1 MILPFDNDTR
11 PVERKIA
18 KRSFRAERLRNIF
31 AVAAII
37 MTTVLFTALLTLGS
51 GMAESTRRADMI
63 LSGGDGHARFINLDT
78 TEYDRLRTHPLIE
91 EMAYCRKLA
100 DHVDNEALSKRETI
114 FWYYDEPGMED
125 QFVNPTNGRKPVKEN
140 EIIADTKTLELLGVP
155 KEIGAGVSLELTVHG
170 KKVVRSFVLA
180 GWWESYPGLTY
191 GTIVSS
197 KAYVDA
203 HEDELINTFL
213 QDHVDTGTITGIVKF
228 KNDKN
233 IEASIKTVI
242 EDCGYSDNVDA
253 KNYINGAANPL
264 YLTAKKSSG
273 LGTVLAFAFA
283 IFVFLL
289 TGYLVIYNVFQIS
302 VIKDLHF
309 YGLLKTIGT
318 TQRQIYSI
326 IRRQALK
333 LSAIGIPVG
342 LSAGFLCGKAFLPM
356 IMEKSS
362 MSRGFATVSLNPFIF
377 IASAL
382 FTLLTVGL
390 SIRRP
395 AKMAAK
401 VPPVE
406 ALRQSDSGKA
416 VIPGKRR
423 KRYRTGKK
431 ALHKRMAWGN
441 LKRNKKRTIL
451 VVLSLSLSMVL
462 ANGVFHIA
470 GSVDPQKAIKNMI
483 VSDFC
488 IGSSRLLDYY
498 EIDEKNALDE
508 AVIERIKQQPGF
520 VQGGREY
527 GCKAEY
533 TSQTTAQT
541 FNQLD
546 NGHFST
552 HLYGLEELL
561 LLQLQA
567 FDEKMDLEKHADGE
581 LDLEKHAGGE
591 LDLEKLASGDYI
603 LEGVFANS
611 RGEVDESSI
620 NHKTGDK
627 VQIFYNGKVREFTV
641 LAHVIANESNTYD
654 WVGSCFFLPAEI
666 YTDFTGNG
674 NLAMTY
680 HFDVE
685 QGSQEEMEAFLKNY
699 TANEEPA
706 LTYKSKATIMA
717 GAADIQNIVLSIGG
731 MMTLIIGTV
740 GVLNFVNTILTSI
753 FTRRRELA
761 TLQSIGMTQKQTKKM
776 LCREGCGYVILSTLL
791 AVPLCIFS
799 TWMVVRPIC
808 EQVWFLDFKV
818 NVWPLAVILLLL
830 FVVGIKLPYIIYPR
844 LQRQSLME
852 RLKNGE

>member
-18 KRSFRAERLRNIF
+18 KRSFRAERMRNIF

-37 MTTVLFTALLTLGS
+37 MTTVLFTALLTLGA

-78 TEYDRLRTHPLIE
+78 TEYERLRTHPLIE
-91 EMAYCRKLA
+91 EIAYCRKLA

-114 FWYYDEPGMED
+114 FWYYDETGMND
-125 QFVNPTNGRKPVKEN
+125 QFVNPTKGHKPVKEN

-155 KEIGAGVSLELTVHG
+155 QEIGAGVSLEVTIHG
-170 KKVVRSFVLA
+170 KKAVRNFILA
-180 GWWESYPGLTY
+180 GWWDSYPGLAY

-203 HEDELINTFL
+203 HEDELLNTFS

-233 IEASIKTVI
+233 IEESIKTVI
-242 EDCGYSDNVDA
+242 NDCGYSDNADA
-253 KNYINGAANPL
+253 KNYINGGANPL

-273 LGTVLAFAFA
+273 LGTGLALTFA

-333 LSAIGIPVG
+333 LSVIGIPAG
-342 LSAGFLCGKAFLPM
+342 LAAGFLCGKAFLPM

-362 MSRGFATVSLNPFIF
+362 MSGAFATVSFNPFIF
-377 IASAL
+377 ITSAL
-382 FTLLTVGL
+382 FALLTVGF

-416 VIPGKRR
+416 VTRGKRK
-423 KRYRTGKK
+423 KRRRIGQK
-431 ALHKRMAWGN
+431 AFLYKRMAWGN

-508 AVIERIKQQPGF
+508 STIERLGQQPGF
-520 VQGGREY
+520 MQGGREY

-541 FNQLD
+541 FNQIG
-546 NGHFST
+546 NGHFYT
-552 HLYGLEELL
+552 HLYGLDKLL
-561 LLQLQA
+561 FLQLQV
-567 FDEKMDLEKHADGE
+567 LDGE
-581 LDLEKHAGGE
+581 LNQ
-591 LDLEKLASGDYI
+591 EKLALGNYI
-603 LEGVFANS
+603 VEGVFANS
-611 RGEVDESSI
+611 RGEIDESSM
-620 NHKTGDK
+620 NHKPGDK
-627 VQIFYNGKVREFTV
+627 VQIFYNGNVREFTV

-654 WVGSCFFLPAEI
+654 WVGSCFFLPAGI
-666 YTDFTGNG
+666 YVDFTGNS
-674 NLAMTY
+674 AMTY

-685 QGSQEEMEAFLKNY
+685 PGSQEEMDAFLKQY
-699 TANEEPA
+699 TDNEESA

-731 MMTLIIGTV
+731 MMTLIVGTV

-776 LCREGCGYVILSTLL
+776 LCREGCGYVLLSALL
-791 AVPLCIFS
+791 AVPLCMLS
-799 TWMVVRPIC
+799 TWMLVRPIC

-830 FVVGIKLPYIIYPR
+830 FVVGLTLPYIIYPQVQR
-844 LQRQSLME
+844 LSLME